1 MSTYRRGFKL
11 YFSKGTI
18 HKITSVKTGIV
29 QDRTIKQTILEYNIC
44 ENGMIEMGPGE
55 INLLERTIFDFRLHG
70 PLEIGLILIQGGSL
84 LLIQP
89 CVVPD

>member
-1 MSTYRRGFKL
+1 MSAYRRGFKL

-29 QDRTIKQTILEYNIC
+29 QDRTIEQTILEYNIR
-44 ENGMIEMGPGE
+44 ENGMVQMGSGE
-55 INLLERTIFDFRLHG
+55 INLLERTIFDFRLYG
-70 PLEIGLILIQGGSL
+70 PLEIGLILIQSDGL

-89 CVVPD
+89 CFVRD